1 MFPLIEH
8 YPSVKRHSLSTGLSK
23 TAVLGRSLTLR
34 TKPLPSGKVSTI
46 LPNGEEFWC
55 KDSVATRTTSST
67 AKFLW
72 ECTHFCLSC
81 KKGRYSLL
89 HLLQKISTRY
99 CTCFH
104 LRHENESSF
113 LNRPGGKVTYDLSNN
128 RWFSVRGSLSF
139 GSLGTGVIGR
149 PFMMLS
155 TSHIKVTR
163 LLSSVICSQS
173 KACRIFRTVHNHL
186 SEMPPNWDPYGGL
199 KDHLMCFCNRELW
212 IFSWFQSEIASH
224 SSCSPL
230 VKFILLSE

>member
-8 YPSVKRHSLSTGLSK
+8 FPSIKRHSLSTGLSK

-55 KDSVATRTTSST
+55 EDSVATRTTSST
-67 AKFLW
+67 AKFLG

-81 KKGRYSLL
+81 KRRRYSLL

-113 LNRPGGKVTYDLSNN
+113 LNKPGGKVTYDLSNN
-128 RWFSVRGSLSF
+128 RWFSVRGSISF
-139 GSLGTGVIGR
+139 GSLDTGVIGR

-173 KACRIFRTVHNHL
+173 KACRIFRTVRNHL
-186 SEMPPNWDPYGGL
+186 SEMPPN
-199 KDHLMCFCNRELW
+199 
-212 IFSWFQSEIASH
+212 
-224 SSCSPL
+224 
-230 VKFILLSE
+230 